1 MPRKDRPQYERLVVS
16 DLRAVGLD
24 PQSVSPRDGS
34 VFRLIAWSP
43 SEDNRRLAFEERDD
57 GTFVVALDQRVGGP
71 GKPAMKPLGYT
82 VLRSYEQARTLAR
95 DLATAMVQ
103 GRASAMRARQGRD
116 DYRVALP
123 NPTRGPR
130 YTTRDAA
137 RILRDL
143 GLHPRAYGAKELAVG
158 MNVEREHHSVTHG
171 DEVMTARIALDHLRE
186 RADYYRVLAKA
197 EKAPRMN
204 PTKREQQLIRQI
216 QSVLTPDLLK
226 PKYRAGNDAS
236 NPMYG
241 HCYAASDALY
251 HMLGGKAA
259 GYTPMVATDDTGGT
273 HWWLRGPKGEIIDVT
288 AAQYTSVGKK
298 PPYNAPDARGCGF
311 SSRKDASG
319 IVGPAKEARE
329 IILRV
334 KEGARENPAGTT
346 PFVLQRAVVAIHEK
360 NPSYSVPRVFAIAT
374 ASSQRA
380 GYLRAGTRDV
390 TAKGRRVEQGYSAEE
405 RAGLERAFEAFAVRG
420 NPATP
425 SAKDRKRADALVE
438 RLRAANNPKL
448 HNIENSEVWLFP
460 ESDQS
465 FHVTVS
471 FDEYGTKA
479 LNFYHSN
486 MHPKGRRY
494 IVRYDAPDVDP
505 EYSII
510 GDYRTYDEG
519 EEAFLLALNTR
530 LYGRAKALRMRPKGE
545 YRLPLPNPHDAACWV
560 DEPRS
565 NPGDFTTPP
574 TDRAFAAEDHLP
586 KVRERLYAQRGSFGE
601 LRGVRLDIP
610 SRMRDLMVVTIHEK
624 PSGGTVVGYDHSA
637 VVKNAEFRVAQGQQA
652 KIMRGEAKAPHAY
665 VSGTLVNE
673 VPTTKGTPISFNP
686 RTTHLFLDAT
696 NGRPVKAAKRVS
708 IIGKR
713 VYAEGLVYFAPGEA
727 PKRPV

>member
-420 NPATP
+420 NP
-425 SAKDRKRADALVE
+425 
-438 RLRAANNPKL
+438 
-448 HNIENSEVWLFP
+448 H
-460 ESDQS
+460 
-465 FHVTVS
+465 
-471 FDEYGTKA
+471 
-479 LNFYHSN
+479 
-486 MHPKGRRY
+486 
-494 IVRYDAPDVDP
+494 
-505 EYSII
+505 
-510 GDYRTYDEG
+510 DEG
-519 EEAFLLALNTR
+519 
-530 LYGRAKALRMRPKGE
+530 
-545 YRLPLPNPHDAACWV
+545 CWV